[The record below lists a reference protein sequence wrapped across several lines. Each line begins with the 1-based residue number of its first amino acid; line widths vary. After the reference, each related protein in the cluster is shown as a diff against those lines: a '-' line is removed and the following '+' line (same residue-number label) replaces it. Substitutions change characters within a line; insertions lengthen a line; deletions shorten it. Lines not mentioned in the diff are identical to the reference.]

1 MRLDEVTTI
10 ALDPS
15 INKKVQK
22 ALKFIKSEIKN
33 SGKFNLTA
41 KPLSENKVEFIMDF
55 QRYVPEMD
63 MKAIDEDFKFAIEQS
78 DAEGHIHKIEVGDAA
93 HGFKFVDSI
102 LGGLRP
108 GMVVKAEAFFPTL
121 AYEVTWKM
129 IMKKR

>member
-1 MRLDEVTTI
+1 MKLNEVAI
-10 ALDPS
+10 ALTPD
-15 INKKVQK
+15 IAKKVNK
-22 ALKFIKSEIKN
+22 AVKFIKSEIKN
-33 SGKFNLTA
+33 SGKYTLTVEP
-41 KPLSENKVEFIMDF
+41 KSENKVEFIMDF

-63 MKAIDEDFKFAIEQS
+63 MQAIDEDFKFAIEQS

-108 GMVVKAEAFFPTL
+108 GMVVKAEAFFPSFS
-121 AYEVTWKM
+121 YEVTWKM